1 MIGQR
6 LKIARAASGL
16 SLRELEAAIDN
27 LVTAQAIGKYERNED
42 MPSSKVLS
50 ALAKALHVSEDY
62 LLASDELVLDGVEFR
77 KKSIA
82 SKREE
87 AFVEGQALHLLER
100 YLTLEDVLGLASVVW
115 DRPREAPYPVTAVAD
130 AENAARAVRTNW
142 GLGIDPIPN
151 LSELLEERGIKILS
165 VGLSEIDGLT
175 ARVRRRNGEPI
186 PVIVIKES
194 EWSERKR
201 FTLAHELGHM
211 VMDVRHGVDTEK
223 AANRFA
229 GAFLMPAEALWR
241 EIGKRR
247 TMISLGELL
256 RLKQLFGASFQAIVY
271 RCHDLRIISD
281 AAYRRLFQVF
291 NEKGW
296 RKPPYE
302 EPGAIPAEAEEPRRM
317 ERLCFRALA
326 EGAISES
333 KAAEILGVTV
343 RNLTR
348 LMDQPSMGQVHESRR
363 IRAFNCLSS
372 LRCLTCYIRVS

>member
-16 SLRELEAAIDN
+16 SLRELEGAIDN

-50 ALAKALHVSEDY
+50 ALAKALRVSEDY
-62 LLASDELVLDGVEFR
+62 LLASEEMVLDGVEFR

-87 AFVEGQALHLLER
+87 AFVQGQALHLLER
-100 YLTLEDVLGLASVVW
+100 YLALEDALGLASVVW
-115 DRPREAPYPVTAVAD
+115 DRPREAPYPVTAVGD

-142 GLGIDPIPN
+142 GLGIDPIQN
-151 LSELLEERGIKILS
+151 LSELLEERGVKILS
-165 VGLSEIDGLT
+165 IDLSDIDGLT
-175 ARVRRRNGEPI
+175 ARVRRKNGEPI

-211 VMDVRHGVDTEK
+211 VMDVRHGVDAEK

-241 EIGKRR
+241 EIGKHR
-247 TMISLGELL
+247 TTISLGELE
-256 RLKQLFGASFQAIVY
+256 RLKELFGASFQAIVY
-271 RCHDLRIISD
+271 RCHDLGIISD
-281 AAYRRLFQVF
+281 VAYRRLFQVF
-291 NEKGW
+291 NDRGW
-296 RKPPYE
+296 RKPPYK
-302 EPGAIPAEAEEPRRM
+302 EPGALAPSQEYPQRM
-317 ERLCFRALA
+317 QRLCFRALS
-326 EGAISES
+326 EGMIGES
-333 KAAEILGVTV
+333 KAAEILGVSV
-343 RNLTR
+343 HDLTR
-348 LMDQPSMGQVHESRR
+348 LMDQPSTSDV
-363 IRAFNCLSS
+363 
-372 LRCLTCYIRVS
+372 